1 MSLDTDRFNLG
12 DSESAEEL
20 LQQWYH
26 VPALGVLLLFM
37 FLVRIQPYGNFV
49 RDDQVYFSGNDAYYH
64 FRETMYVV
72 ENYPMTMPFDPW
84 TRFPFGTSAD
94 QFGTLFDQLI
104 ATAILIV
111 GLGSPTERQAG
122 IVFVLAP
129 AVFGV
134 LCALP
139 TYFIAKRLSGRLGG
153 VFAVLILA
161 LLPGMF
167 LTRSTVG
174 FTDHHVAEV
183 LFQATTILAMMIALT
198 VAEREKP
205 VYEQFLD
212 RDWDGLDTTLKWSGL
227 AGFSL
232 AVYLWTWPPAVILI
246 GILGAF
252 FAVAL
257 CIEYVQGRSPEH
269 IAIVGAVSLTVG
281 AVLSLPAVDEFA
293 ITSPSTMSLLQPVV
307 ALSVAAGCVFM
318 AWLARQWDTREIN
331 TTGYPIAV
339 GGLVVLAVAV
349 VAVALPSLFDT
360 VWSQVQSQLL
370 LGQSDTALTISE
382 AQPTAE
388 QPGGASGYL
397 IDNYAFTYIFAII
410 ALVWMVWQLLDAS
423 RFRAEVLLV
432 VVWTIFLT
440 LMALT
445 QIRYHYYLAVAV
457 AVLNGWILVQAFT
470 LLEIP
475 STDQLSDVET
485 YQVIA
490 IVTIVLVI
498 VFPLATGALG
508 LSAVGQANQQHPG
521 AVEYWDD
528 TFDWMEGDTPE
539 PGTFG
544 DADEEMEYY
553 GTYDRTDDFEYPDGA
568 YGVMS
573 WWDYGH
579 WITVEGERIPTANP
593 FQQGTDTASGFFQAQ
608 SEERADLLVE
618 ALPASERHDGTIA
631 EMDDDELREIRDD
644 RTDQETGEDVRYVT
658 IDDQMA
664 GSKFGAIT
672 QWAAAPD
679 VDGGSVQV
687 ASDEYYD
694 SMLGSL
700 YYDDAQ
706 GMEGYRLVHE
716 SESFSAV
723 GVVPSGDDEAVWAEI
738 PAWAP
743 SWEQVPQIEQQ
754 LAQLGYEVGEDTQ
767 IVSSVKTYERVEGAT
782 ITGDA
787 EPGETVVVAVPLEAN
802 SDRPFTYTQSVEADE
817 DGSFEVTVPYAT
829 DNQLDT
835 EDGYTDSAVTA
846 TDEYTVIAGEDVSAE
861 AVAEAPIDG
870 GQIDLSAFDEDVRVT
885 GSTDVPEPAIYD
897 GDERPVEFE
906 QG

>member
-12 DSESAEEL
+12 ESGSAEEL

-26 VPALGVLLLFM
+26 VPVLGLLLLFM
-37 FLVRIQPYGNFV
+37 FWVRVQPYGNFV
-49 RDDQVYFSGNDAYYH
+49 RDERVYFSGNDAYYH
-64 FRETMYVV
+64 FRETMYIV
-72 ENYPMTMPFDPW
+72 ENYPATMPFDPW
-84 TRFPFGTSAD
+84 TQFPFGTSAD

-104 ATAILIV
+104 ATAILLV

-139 TYFIAKRLSGRLGG
+139 TYYIAKRLSGRLGG
-153 VFAVLILA
+153 LFAVLILA

-183 LFQATTILAMMIALT
+183 LFQATTILAMMVALT
-198 VAEREKP
+198 IAERQKP

-212 RDWDGLDTTLKWSGL
+212 RDWDGLGDTLKWSGL
-227 AGFSL
+227 AGVSL
-232 AVYLWTWPPAVILI
+232 AMYLWTWPPAVILI
-246 GILGAF
+246 GILGAY
-252 FAVAL
+252 FALAL
-257 CIEYVQGRSPEH
+257 CLEYVQGRSPEH
-269 IAIVGAVSLTVG
+269 LAVVGAVSLTVG

-293 ITSPSTMSLLQPVV
+293 VTSPSSMSLLQPLI
-307 ALSVAAGCVFM
+307 ALLVAAGCVFM

-331 TTGYPIAV
+331 TSGYPIAV
-339 GGLVVLAVAV
+339 GGLVVASIAV
-349 VAVALPSLFDT
+349 VAVALPGLFET

-388 QPGGASGYL
+388 QPGGASTYL

-410 ALVWMVWQLLDAS
+410 ALVWLGWRVLDAS
-423 RFRAEVLLV
+423 RFRAENLLI
-432 VVWTIFLT
+432 VVWTVFLT

-445 QIRYHYYLAVAV
+445 QIRYHYYLAIAV
-457 AVLNGWILVQAFT
+457 AVLNGWILVQVFT

-475 STDQLSDVET
+475 STDRLADVET

-490 IVTIVLVI
+490 IITVVLVI
-498 VFPLATGALG
+498 VFPLATGVLG
-508 LSAVGQANQQHPG
+508 LSAVGQASQQQPG
-521 AVEYWDD
+521 PVEYWDD
-528 TFDWMEGDTPE
+528 TFDWMEDETPE

-544 DADEEMEYY
+544 DADEELEYY
-553 GTYDRTDDFEYPDGA
+553 GTYDRTDDFAYPDGA

-608 SEERADLLVE
+608 SETRADLLLE
-618 ALPASERHDGTIA
+618 SLPASERHDGTIA
-631 EMDDDELREIRDD
+631 EMADEDLREIRDD
-644 RTDQETGEDVRYVT
+644 RTEQEAGEAVRYVT

-716 SESFSAV
+716 SEFFSAV
-723 GVVPSGDDEAVWAEI
+723 GAVPGGDDEIVWAEL
-738 PAWAP
+738 PAVAGG
-743 SWEQVPQIEQQ
+743 WEQVPAVEQQ
-754 LAQLGYEVGEDTQ
+754 LAQFGLEVGEDTR
-767 IVSSVKTYERVEGAT
+767 IVSSVKTYERVDGAT
-782 ITGDA
+782 ITGSA
-787 EPGETVVVAVPLEAN
+787 EPGETVVVAVPIEAN
-802 SDRPFTYTQSVEADE
+802 SDRPFTYVQSTEADE
-817 DGSFEVTVPYAT
+817 DGSFEITVPYAT
-829 DNQLDT
+829 DNQLDAD
-835 EDGYTDSAVTA
+835 DGYTDTAVTA
-846 TDEYTVIAGEDVSAE
+846 TDEYTVLAGEDLSAE
-861 AVAEAPIDG
+861 TIADAPIADG
-870 GQIDLSAFDEDVRVT
+870 RIDLTELEVEPRASAT
-885 GSTDVPEPAIYD
+885 TAVPEPAIYE
-897 GDERPVEFE
+897 GDERTVELE
-906 QG
+906 AN